1 MRKQTNNRKHRKH
14 TSSNKTSIIWVKEG
28 GGGGHRI
35 VTPSSKGS
43 SRDRKGRAE
52 KGVREMESHRRPKW
66 WGGGCRKDGSRVRA
80 YACVWDHWV
89 TDLRGPLTHV

>member
-43 SRDRKGRAE
+43 SRDREGRAE
-52 KGVREMESHRRPKW
+52 KGSEKW
-66 WGGGCRKDGSRVRA
+66 NPIDGRNGGWGGVGRMGAVCVRMRVDGII
-80 YACVWDHWV
+80 
-89 TDLRGPLTHV
+89 G

>member
-52 KGVREMESHRRPKW
+52 KGVREMESHRPPKW
-66 WGGGCRKDGSRVRA
+66 WGGGVGRMGAVCVRMRVDGII
-80 YACVWDHWV
+80 
-89 TDLRGPLTHV
+89 G